1 MAAAAAAPIVVVV
14 VLVIDAMII
23 DGLRVTAF
31 TLYRSISESFLMAN
45 SSFFVVV
52 VVVVF
57 VVLIYCAMQATGS
70 SNKMCAEMLH

>member
-52 VVVVF
+52 VVVF